1 MEHFDACAKKSYADE
16 QVALKN
22 GSYLP
27 SLAHGMAQSEAIS
40 GAMTD
45 AVTQFMN
52 SNESVQTALENL
64 AQAAKTR

>member
-1 MEHFDACAKKSYADE
+1 
-16 QVALKN
+16 
-22 GSYLP
+22 
-27 SLAHGMAQSEAIS
+27 MAQSEAIS